1 MCFHCDLQFIELDR
15 MEINKML
22 DLCHHVLFVIGFIM
36 SSTTKA
42 QGNVFNYSIMMVF
55 YIVAVRVCACSCV
68 CLSVYVPVRV
78 CDYDLCG
85 VVRCICS
92 CVSLSVCVTVRV
104 CACPCVSLS
113 VCVTVRVCVCVCV
126 CPCPCV
132 SLSVCV
138 TTIYAMS
145 SAVYVLLSNHL

>member
-22 DLCHHVLFVIGFIM
+22 DLCHHVLFVIGFLM

-55 YIVAVRVCACSCV
+55 YIVT
-68 CLSVYVPVRV
+68 VRV
-78 CDYDLCG
+78 CD
-85 VVRCICS
+85 
-92 CVSLSVCVTVRV
+92 
-104 CACPCVSLS
+104 CPC
-113 VCVTVRVCVCVCV
+113 VCVCVCV
-126 CPCPCV
+126 CVCMCVCVCVCACTCV